1 MALKSVKGLFGGTF
15 MAELFHSNRKAK
27 LDVDTLRSE
36 VERGDIDTVI
46 VAFTDMQGRL
56 SGKKISA
63 NFFISDVLTHGTE
76 GCNYLLAVDVDM
88 NTVKG
93 YSISSWERGYG
104 DMVIRPDLSTL
115 RYIPW
120 QTNTAMVQADL
131 LFEDGS
137 PVRPSPRQILG
148 SQIERLDAKGLE
160 AFVGTELEF
169 IVFEDTYEEAWDK
182 AYRNLT
188 PSNRYNVD
196 YSLMGVTKVDKLL
209 RDIRIS
215 MEGASMVA
223 ESVKGE
229 CNLGQHEIA
238 FKYTSAMRTCDNH
251 VVYKLGAKEIA
262 SQHGKAITFMAK
274 YNEREGSSC
283 HTHLSVRDKSGG
295 LTMVSAENPHE
306 LSAFGRSFIAGQ
318 LKHMAELTVFM
329 APNINSYKRFV
340 EGSFAP
346 TALAWGNDNRTC
358 AIRLVGSGSSLR
370 FENRVPGGDANPY
383 LLVAAMIAAGLEG
396 VEKGYELEDE
406 FIGNAYASDKP
417 RIPSTLQDARRA
429 LAKSDL
435 ARRAFGDDVVEHYL
449 NMADVEIAQFNAA
462 VTDWERFRSFERM

>member
-1 MALKSVKGLFGGTF
+1 
-15 MAELFHSNRKAK
+15 MAELFEGSRKSK
-27 LDVDTLRSE
+27 LDLDTLRSE
-36 VERGDIDTVI
+36 IERGDIDTVI

-63 NFFISDVLTHGTE
+63 NFFISDVLAHGTE

-88 NTVKG
+88 NTVSG

-115 RYIPW
+115 RYVPW

-131 LFEDGS
+131 LHEDGTW
-137 PVRPSPRQILG
+137 VRPSPRQVLA
-148 SQIERLDAKGLE
+148 SQIERLEALGLE

-169 IVFEDTYEEAWDK
+169 IVFDNTYEEAWDK
-182 AYRNLT
+182 GYRNMT

-196 YSLMGVTKVDKLL
+196 YSLFGVTKIDKLL
-209 RDIRIS
+209 RDIRLS
-215 MEGASMVA
+215 MEGASMIA
-223 ESVKGE
+223 ESIKGE

-238 FKYTSAMRTCDNH
+238 FKYASAMRTCDNH

-283 HTHLSVRDKSGG
+283 HTHLSIRDKSGG
-295 LTMVSAENPHE
+295 LTMASLEDPHQ

-318 LKHMAELTVFM
+318 LRHMAELTVFM

-346 TALAWGNDNRTC
+346 TALAWGRDNRTC
-358 AIRLVGSGSSLR
+358 AIRLVGAGSSLR

-396 VEKGYELEDE
+396 VEKGYELEEE
-406 FIGNAYASDKP
+406 FIGNAYGSDRP
-417 RIPSTLQDARRA
+417 RIPSTLAEARSS

-449 NMADVEIAQFNAA
+449 NMADIEVAQFNAA